1 LFFDKEWM
9 ENLIE
14 LQKKS
19 RELSEEVTWPKE
31 YVDVIMQAIENS
43 SKNPGSFKAPD
54 YTQGFNDLWNIGIQS
69 TYEDIYEPK
78 INITETVKAIL
89 VKAAIPGIKDKNHIS
104 VKVYGNI
111 VNISGKTSKSVQ
123 GKAENTVL
131 SFNRSI
137 PLPAEVDSQKS
148 TAKYWDGILTLYL
161 PKATEAQSRIIEVS
175 FS

>member
-1 LFFDKEWM
+1 MFFDKEWM

-89 VKAAIPGIKDKNHIS
+89 VKAAIPVSKIRTISLLKYMVISLIFQQDKQ
-104 VKVYGNI
+104 KCAR
-111 VNISGKTSKSVQ
+111 KS
-123 GKAENTVL
+123 
-131 SFNRSI
+131 
-137 PLPAEVDSQKS
+137 
-148 TAKYWDGILTLYL
+148 
-161 PKATEAQSRIIEVS
+161 
-175 FS
+175 